1 MKFFQIAAYSVV
13 TLYLLQGCTLVNER
27 NCLTANWEGAGYA
40 DGVIGKSSEQ
50 KDVYR
55 EICAAHNVQPDMK
68 AYMHGYNKGIKS
80 YCTPDIAYTIGTT
93 VNNVP
98 DVCPSELARNLNSFK
113 VVGIDNQIEV
123 KTEDWSSNN
132 KWVLG
137 CLPYGS
143 GC

>member
-13 TLYLLQGCTLVNER
+13 TLCLLQGCTLVNER

-40 DGVIGKSSEQ
+40 DGLIGKSSEQ

-80 YCTPDIAYTIGTT
+80 YCTPDFAYTIGTT
-93 VNNVP
+93 ANNVP
-98 DVCPSELARNLNSFK
+98 DVCPTELARNLSSFK
-113 VVGIDNQIEV
+113 VVGLDNQVEV
-123 KTEDWSSNN
+123 KTGDWSSNK

-143 GC
+143 SC